1 VTAAFDPLR
10 ALRVLA
16 DHGVDFVL
24 VGGMAGRAWGSPT
37 VTNELDVCYARTK
50 ANHRRLADALLALE
64 ARLRGVDADVPCIL
78 DAETIGRGLNFTFAT
93 SAGALDVLGLPSG
106 TTGYD
111 DLSRAARPLRLA
123 HDLKVRV
130 VSLDDL
136 IRMKR
141 AAARKKDLIEVE
153 VLAALREERVGR
165 ESEGEQ

>member
-1 VTAAFDPLR
+1 MTAAFDPLR

-16 DHGVDFVL
+16 DQGVDFVL

-93 SAGALDVLGLPSG
+93 PVEDGTLNVRFSGQLGDRPMVSAILVTHRPDLG
-106 TTGYD
+106 
-111 DLSRAARPLRLA
+111 
-123 HDLKVRV
+123 
-130 VSLDDL
+130 
-136 IRMKR
+136 
-141 AAARKKDLIEVE
+141 
-153 VLAALREERVGR
+153 
-165 ESEGEQ
+165 GE